1 MRQELPEQGI
11 SISKVFSD
19 NLMELAAGT
28 GNIAGLFHHFTLLP
42 YKMND
47 YLCEDKD
54 VEGDLKKIT

>member
-1 MRQELPEQGI
+1 LPEQGI

-54 VEGDLKKIT
+54 VEGDLKK